1 MPEKKYDVIVVGAGA
16 SGAIVASEL
25 AQQGVQVLCLDK
37 GPRYSTE
44 DFSLK
49 QDEIRYYARGA
60 LVPSMKTDP
69 LTWRETTADGD
80 AALAPWADG
89 PLGTANPL
97 HLPPSL
103 GTGGGSIHWGGACW
117 RFRETEFRMLSTITD
132 RLGKDALPE
141 NHTLVDWPISYADL
155 EPYYDKAEW
164 ELGISGRGSNV
175 VDRPELDEN
184 PWEAP
189 RARDYPMPPLR
200 TGTADQE
207 FSDACKRLGYHPF
220 RTAAAIASEEFKGR
234 SGCTYCGFCHG
245 YPCHVDAKTSTHVAS
260 LPAGMASGNLEIRDF
275 CRVYKVNKAADGSRV
290 TGVSYFDPDGRSV
303 DVEADRVV
311 LACYALENARLL
323 LASGINRN
331 GQVGRHLMTHAFG
344 FFMGLTK
351 EPSNPYMGTLVAST
365 SIEDFSGELVHEYDP
380 SVLWGAPIISWPGDY
395 QPIEIVHSLPSSAP
409 RWGAGFRN
417 WMRDNYNHVWSMY
430 SQTANIP
437 TTETYVDLDP
447 HRKDPWGQPAL
458 RMTHGWGEHDERM
471 VEFLLTKKRLIA
483 QEMGLTFWWEETTK
497 PSYHLSTHE
506 VGTHRMGEDPN
517 TSVVDVFG
525 RSHECENLYVIGG
538 GQFPSYHGYNPTET
552 IWAMAYM
559 TVDDMLDRPMMT
571 SHVPAERFAAPAG
584 LGRATAGAG
593 RVG

>member
-1 MPEKKYDVIVVGAGA
+1 MPAKKHDVIVVGAGA
-16 SGAIVASEL
+16 AGAIVASEL
-25 AQQGVQVLCLDK
+25 AQEGLQVLCLDK
-37 GPRYSTE
+37 GPRFSTE
-44 DFSLK
+44 DFRLK

-69 LTWRETTADGD
+69 LTWRETSGDGEGE
-80 AALAPWADG
+80 LAPWAAG

-117 RFRETEFRMLSTITD
+117 RFRESEFQMLSTIEE

-141 NHTLVDWPISYADL
+141 NHTLIDWPISYADL

-175 VDRPELDEN
+175 VDRPDLTEN

-200 TGTADQE
+200 QGAADIEFQE
-207 FSDACKRLGYHPF
+207 ACRRLGYHPF
-220 RTAAAIASEEFKGR
+220 RTAAAIASEPFKGR

-260 LPAGMASGNLEIRDF
+260 LPAGIESGNLEIRDF
-275 CRVYKVNKAADGSRV
+275 CRVYEVNQVADGSRV
-290 TGVSYFDPDGRSV
+290 TGVSYIDPDGRSV
-303 DVEADRVV
+303 DAEADRVV

-331 GQVGRHLMTHAFG
+331 GQVGKHLATHAFG

-351 EPSNPYMGTLVAST
+351 EPANPFMGTLVAST
-365 SIEDFSGELVHEYDP
+365 SIEDFSGELVHDHDP

-395 QPIEIVHSLPSSAP
+395 QPIEIVHAMPTSAP
-409 RWGAGFRN
+409 RWGAGFRD
-417 WMRDNYNHVWSMY
+417 WMRDNYIHVWSMY

-437 TTETYVDLDP
+437 TTDTFVDLDP

-471 VEFLLTKKRLIA
+471 VEFLLTRKRLIA
-483 QEMGLTFWWEETTK
+483 QEMGLTTWWEETTK
-497 PSYHLSTHE
+497 PAYHLSTHE
-506 VGTHRMGEDPN
+506 VGTHRMGEDPA

-525 RSHECENLYVIGG
+525 RSHECDNLYVIGG

-559 TVDDMLDRPMMT
+559 TVDHMLDRPLLA
-571 SHVPAERFAAPAG
+571 SRVPSDRFAAGRSALLLAG
-584 LGRATAGAG
+584 GGG
-593 RVG
+593 HVG